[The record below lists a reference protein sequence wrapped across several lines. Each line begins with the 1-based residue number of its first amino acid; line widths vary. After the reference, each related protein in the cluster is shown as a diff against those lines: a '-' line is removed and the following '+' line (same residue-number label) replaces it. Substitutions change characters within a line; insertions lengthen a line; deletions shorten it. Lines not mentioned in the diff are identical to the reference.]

1 MKEEKAHSAGIQE
14 PVCVHEPVCVYFLFL
29 LFCVLVVVL
38 VNGNDQECAG
48 HRRKLAL
55 LNSLPSIWKTNIL
68 VSVFHHIDNCSEAK
82 DISQEEDTQ
91 RS

>member
-1 MKEEKAHSAGIQE
+1 MSVGSILSIQTKIAYINSYRKIS
-14 PVCVHEPVCVYFLFL
+14 VLFL